1 VATGNLTP
9 LQERILEVLARV
21 EPRWTLTGGGA
32 MVGFHAKHRVTKDL
46 DLFWRDCSLLG
57 DVPRECTGLLNAS
70 GLESE
75 VLQTSPRLARWR
87 VNRGGDSCIL
97 GLAADPLPP
106 VHAPQS
112 RTIGTT
118 SFLVD
123 PPEELLI
130 NKLVALFSRS
140 ELRDLA
146 DVKQLIESGLDLKA
160 GVDAALQKDGG
171 FSPLKLAWLLH
182 SFPIKKLAE
191 KEDYTPAMVRELDE
205 FRRHLAERM
214 IGFTKPGDRVF
225 ERP

>member
-1 VATGNLTP
+1 MATGNLTP
-9 LQERILEVLARV
+9 LQARILEVLARV

-46 DLFWRDCSLLG
+46 DLFWRDCSELG
-57 DVPRECTGLLNAS
+57 DLPRECSGLLEAS
-70 GLESE
+70 GLETE
-75 VLQTSPRLARWR
+75 VLQTSPTFVRWR
-87 VNRGGDSCIL
+87 IKRGSESCIL
-97 GLAADPLPP
+97 DLVADPVHP

-112 RTIGTT
+112 RTIGTA

-146 DVKQLIESGLDLKA
+146 DVKQLLESGLDLKK
-160 GVDAALQKDGG
+160 GVDAALRKDGG
-171 FSPLKLAWLLH
+171 FSPIKLAWLLH

-191 KEDYTPAMVRELDE
+191 KEDYTPEMVRELDE
-205 FRRHLAERM
+205 FRRQLAERM
-214 IGFTKPGDRVF
+214 IGFTQPGDRVF

>member
-1 VATGNLTP
+1 MATGNLTP
-9 LQERILEVLARV
+9 LQARILEVLARV

-32 MVGFHAKHRVTKDL
+32 TVGFHAKHRVTKDL
-46 DLFWRDCSLLG
+46 DLFWRDCSQLG
-57 DVPRECTGLLNAS
+57 DLPRECTGLLEPS
-70 GLESE
+70 GLETE
-75 VLQTSPRLARWR
+75 VLQTSPTFVRWR
-87 VNRGGDSCIL
+87 IKRGSESCIL
-97 GLAADPLPP
+97 GLVADPVSP

-112 RTIGTT
+112 RTIGTA

-123 PPEELLI
+123 APEEILI

-146 DVKQLIESGLDLKA
+146 DVKQLLESSLDLKA
-160 GVDAALQKDGG
+160 GVDAALKRDSG

-182 SFPIKKLAE
+182 SFPIEKLAE
-191 KEDYTPAMVRELDE
+191 KEDYGPEMVRDLDE
-205 FRRHLAERM
+205 FRRQLAERM